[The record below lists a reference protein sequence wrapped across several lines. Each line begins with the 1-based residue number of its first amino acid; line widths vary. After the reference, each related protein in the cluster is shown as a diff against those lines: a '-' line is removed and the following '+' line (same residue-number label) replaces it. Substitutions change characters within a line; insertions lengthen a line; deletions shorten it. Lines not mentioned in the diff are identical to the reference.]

1 MSQRYEPVVQE
12 DLNIGTG
19 MTFVGAPGGG
29 ELRATQVG
37 LHSVARGQRAY
48 TASWTPGAIL
58 TTDKASTT
66 VTVPE
71 ATEGDFVLASH
82 DKVLTSDLRITGHV
96 SEYGVVTVVMH
107 NPTGATVTVGAGTV
121 SVIVFP
127 FIGVEAPGGGPVGDP
142 PVAAFDWS
150 GPLTGNPIWDVQFT
164 DTSTGD
170 ITSWAWDFGDS
181 IGTSTEQHPIY
192 TYATAGPWMVTLTV
206 TGPGGSDD
214 DTQQVDMNI

>member
-1 MSQRYEPVVQE
+1 
-12 DLNIGTG
+12 

-29 ELRATQVG
+29 ELRATQIG

-48 TASWTPGAIL
+48 EASWTPGAIL

-66 VTVPE
+66 VSVPD
-71 ATEGDFVLASH
+71 AVEGDFVLASH
-82 DKVLTSDLRITGHV
+82 SQMLTSDLRIVGHV
-96 SEYGVVTVVMH
+96 SAAGVVTVVMH

-127 FIGVEAPGGGPVGDP
+127 FISSPAEVVDP

-150 GPLTGNPIWDVQFT
+150 GPITGNPIWDVQFT
-164 DTSTGD
+164 DTSTGT
-170 ITSWAWDFGDS
+170 ITGWSWDFGDS
-181 IGTSTEQHPIY
+181 IGTSTEQNPLY
-192 TYATAGPWMVTLTV
+192 TYATAGPWTVVLTV